1 MAESP
6 TRKMRIGRL
15 AGGSVARYI
24 DLVYRTS
31 RVRREPDGADLDA
44 FLLANSPAIV
54 AVWHG
59 QFLMAPQAKP
69 LELPLAIMLARHGD
83 AELFA
88 EALARFNTTL
98 IRGAG
103 ANGRLKDR
111 GGAAALRGA
120 LRTLQQG
127 VHVGM
132 TADVPPGP
140 ARKAGMGIV
149 TLARMSGRPII
160 PLAAASNRFLVL
172 GTWSRMTVNLP
183 FGDLACVFGEP
194 IHVARDADADAM
206 EAARLAVERGLN
218 QATARAY
225 RRVGADITRTYPPGA
240 TVQYGSLT
248 REATPPLGIE
258 LKSYRLVTRMLRP
271 AVPFLLG
278 ARARRGKEEP
288 ARRGERTG
296 NAGQPRPDSE
306 IAWIH
311 AASVGELN
319 AVLPLAEAMR
329 TARPGLRILFTTGTV
344 TSARIAD
351 RRMQPGDIHQYLP
364 LDSPKYVA
372 RFLDHWRPDVAILTE
387 SEIWPNM
394 ILACGARSIPL
405 TLVNARMSQRSFERW
420 KRLERIARPLF
431 ARFDL
436 VLAQNEEMAQRFR
449 DIGSPQVLSV
459 GNLKIDAPPPPID
472 PQALSQLREALGD
485 RPFYVAASTHDGEE
499 QMIAAAHRLIARRH
513 ERLCTIIAPRH
524 PERGIGIAEAMKSQG
539 LTTVMR
545 SSGELPTAST
555 DIYIAD
561 TIGELGTLYALSPLA
576 FIGGSLIPR
585 GGQNPIEAVRHG
597 AAILSG
603 QHWSNF
609 SDAYEALSACTG
621 VVRVTDAPSLAAAVE
636 ALLSDPREL
645 ARLSAAGTTA
655 IRRMSGALDSSVIE
669 IMKLLPEARELARA
683 GT

>member
-1 MAESP
+1 MAGTP
-6 TRKMRIGRL
+6 TRKMRMGRL

-31 RVRREPDGADLDA
+31 RVLREPEGASLDA
-44 FLLANSPAIV
+44 FLRANGPAIV

-69 LELPLAIMLARHGD
+69 RGVPLAIMLARHGD

-88 EALARFNTTL
+88 DALARFDTTL

-120 LRTLQQG
+120 LRTLREG
-127 VHVGM
+127 THVGM

-140 ARKAGMGIV
+140 ARKAGIGIV
-149 TLARMSGRPII
+149 TLAAMSGRPII
-160 PLAAASNRFLVL
+160 PLAAASSRFRVL

-183 FGDLACVFGEP
+183 FGNLACVFGEP
-194 IHVARDADADAM
+194 IHVPRDADAATM
-206 EAARLAVERGLN
+206 EAARQAVERGLD

-225 RRVGADITRTYPPGA
+225 RLAGADITRTYPPGA
-240 TVQYGSLT
+240 TVRSGNFERASPDSPGF
-248 REATPPLGIE
+248 A
-258 LKSYRLVTRMLRP
+258 LKSYRLVTRLLRP
-271 AVPFLLG
+271 AVPLLLG

-288 ARRGERTG
+288 GRRGERLG
-296 NAGQPRPDSE
+296 RAGIPRPAGE

-319 AVLPLAEAMR
+319 AVLPLAETLRA
-329 TARPGLRILFTTGTV
+329 ARPDVRVLFTTGTV
-344 TSARIAD
+344 TSARIAEL
-351 RRMQPGDIHQYLP
+351 RMQPGDIHQYMP
-364 LDSPKYVA
+364 LDSPKFVA
-372 RFLDHWRPDVAILTE
+372 RFLDHWRPDAAILTE

-431 ARFDL
+431 SRFDL
-436 VLAQNEEMAQRFR
+436 VLAQNDEMAERFR
-449 DIGSPQVLSV
+449 NVGAPHVMSV

-472 PQALSQLREALGD
+472 EAALSRLHDALGD
-485 RPFYVAASTHDGEE
+485 RPCYVAASTHDGEE
-499 QMIAAAHRLIARRH
+499 QIIAAAHRLVARRH
-513 ERLCTIIAPRH
+513 ERICTIIAPRH

-539 LTTVMR
+539 LSTVLR
-545 SSGELPTAST
+545 STGELPTDAT

-561 TIGELGTLYALSPLA
+561 TIGELGTLYALCPLA
-576 FIGGSLIPR
+576 FIGGSLIAR

-597 AAILSG
+597 AAVVSG
-603 QHWSNF
+603 EHWSNF
-609 SDAYEALSACTG
+609 ADAYEALRACGG
-621 VVRVTDAPSLAAAVE
+621 VVRVTDAASLAAAVDQ
-636 ALLSDPREL
+636 LLSDPQEL
-645 ARLSAAGTTA
+645 ARSRSAAQTA
-655 IRRMSGALDSSVIE
+655 FQRMSGALDRSVNE
-669 IMKLLPEARELARA
+669 ITRLLPEARGLASA
-683 GT
+683 DS

>member
-1 MAESP
+1 MAGLP
-6 TRKMRIGRL
+6 TRKMRLGRL

-31 RVRREPDGADLDA
+31 RVQREPDGAELDA
-44 FLLANSPAIV
+44 FLRANSPAIV

-69 LELPLAIMLARHGD
+69 LEVPLAIMLARHGD

-103 ANGRLKDR
+103 ANGRAKDR
-111 GGAAALRGA
+111 GGASALRGA

-127 VHVGM
+127 THVGM

-140 ARKAGMGIV
+140 ARKAGIGIV

-160 PLAAASNRFLVL
+160 PLAAASNRFRVL
-172 GTWSRMTVNLP
+172 ATWSRMTVNLP
-183 FGDLACVFGEP
+183 FGDLACVFGDP
-194 IHVARDADADAM
+194 IHVARDADAAAM
-206 EAARLAVERGLN
+206 EEARQAVERGLN
-218 QATARAY
+218 RATALAYQRA
-225 RRVGADITRTYPPGA
+225 GADITRTYPPGA
-240 TVQYGSLT
+240 TVQYGSFT
-248 REATPPLGIE
+248 REAPPPLGME

-271 AVPFLLG
+271 AVPLLLG

-288 ARRGERTG
+288 ARRGERLG
-296 NAGQPRPDSE
+296 YPGLSRPDGE
-306 IAWIH
+306 LVWIH

-329 TARPGLRILFTTGTV
+329 AARRGLRILFTTGTV
-344 TSARIAD
+344 TSARIAEK
-351 RRMQPGDIHQYLP
+351 RMQPGDIHQYVP
-364 LDSPKYVA
+364 LDSPKFVA
-372 RFLDHWRPDVAILTE
+372 RFLDHWRPDAAILTE
-387 SEIWPNM
+387 SEIWPNT
-394 ILACGARSIPL
+394 IQACGARSIPL

-431 ARFDL
+431 SRFDL
-436 VLAQNEEMAQRFR
+436 VLAQNAEMAQRFR
-449 DIGSPQVLSV
+449 DIGSPHVLSV

-472 PQALSQLREALGD
+472 PAALAQLRQALGD

-499 QMIAAAHRLIARRH
+499 QMIAAAHRIIARRH
-513 ERLCTIIAPRH
+513 ERICTIIAPRH
-524 PERGIGIAEAMKSQG
+524 PERGIGISEALRSMG
-539 LTTVMR
+539 LSTVLR
-545 SSGELPTAST
+545 STGELPTAAT
-555 DIYIAD
+555 DVYIAD
-561 TIGELGTLYALSPLA
+561 TIGELGTLYALSPIA

-597 AAILSG
+597 VAVVSG

-609 SDAYEALSACTG
+609 SDAYEALSACGG
-621 VVRVTDAPSLAAAVE
+621 VVRVTDAASLAAAIE
-636 ALLSDPREL
+636 QLLADPREL
-645 ARLSAAGTTA
+645 ARLNAAAETA
-655 IRRMSGALDSSVIE
+655 FQRLSGALESSVIE
-669 IMKLLPEARELARA
+669 IMKLLPEVRELARA

>member
-1 MAESP
+1 
-6 TRKMRIGRL
+6 MRMGRL
-15 AGGSVARYI
+15 AGGSLARYI

-31 RVRREPDGADLDA
+31 RVLREPEGASLDA
-44 FLLANSPAIV
+44 FLRANGPAIV

-69 LELPLAIMLARHGD
+69 LEVPLAIMLARHGD

-111 GGAAALRGA
+111 GGASALRGA

-127 VHVGM
+127 IHVGM

-149 TLARMSGRPII
+149 TLAAMSGRPII
-160 PLAAASNRFLVL
+160 PLAAASSRFRVL
-172 GTWSRMTVNLP
+172 ETWSRMTVNLP
-183 FGDLACVFGEP
+183 FGDLACVFGDP
-194 IHVARDADADAM
+194 IHVPRNADAATL
-206 EAARLAVERGLN
+206 EAIRQSVERGLDR
-218 QATARAY
+218 ATARAY
-225 RRVGADITRTYPPGA
+225 RLAGADITRTYPPGT
-240 TVQYGSLT
+240 TVRHGGLE
-248 REATPPLGIE
+248 REPPSPPGFA
-258 LKSYRLVTRMLRP
+258 LKSYRAVTRMLRP
-271 AVPFLLG
+271 AVPLLLG

-288 ARRGERTG
+288 ERRGERLGIAAT
-296 NAGQPRPDSE
+296 PRPAGE

-319 AVLPLAEAMR
+319 AVLPLAETMR
-329 TARPGLRILFTTGTV
+329 AARPGLRVLFTTGTV
-344 TSARIAD
+344 TSARIAEL
-351 RRMQPGDIHQYLP
+351 RTQPSDFHQYMP
-364 LDSPKYVA
+364 LDSPKFVA
-372 RFLDHWRPDVAILTE
+372 RFLDHWRPDAAILTE

-431 ARFDL
+431 SRFDL
-436 VLAQNEEMAQRFR
+436 VLAQNEEMAERFR
-449 DIGSPQVLSV
+449 NVGAANVFSV

-472 PQALSQLREALGD
+472 EAALIRLREALGD
-485 RPFYVAASTHDGEE
+485 RPCYVAASTHEGEE
-499 QMIAAAHRLIARRH
+499 QIIAAAHRLVARRH
-513 ERLCTIIAPRH
+513 ERVCTIIAPRH

-539 LTTVMR
+539 LSTVLR
-545 SSGELPTAST
+545 STGALPTDTT

-561 TIGELGTLYALSPLA
+561 TIGELGTLYALSSVA
-576 FIGGSLIPR
+576 FIGGSLIAR

-597 AAILSG
+597 AAVISG
-603 QHWSNF
+603 AHWSNF
-609 SDAYEALSACTG
+609 SDAYDALSACGG
-621 VVRVTDAPSLAAAVE
+621 VTRVTDAASLAE
-636 ALLSDPREL
+636 AIERLLSDPQEL
-645 ARLSAAGTTA
+645 ARSRAAGQTA
-655 IRRMSGALDSSVIE
+655 FQRMSGALSRSVNE
-669 IMKLLPEARELARA
+669 ITKLLPEARELASA
-683 GT
+683 GS